1 MLGVITAP
9 DAPLPSRMHG
19 LHELNLRPV
28 LALKLPLHSNSTG
41 KPSFKQ
47 HRQLTLEFDQLSRR
61 QHSKPS

>member
-28 LALKLPLHSNSTG
+28 L
-41 KPSFKQ
+41 PSFKQ
-47 HRQLTLEFDQLSRR
+47 HRQFTLEFDQLSRR